1 MEANNYGDQ
10 NNKENIPPC
19 STNQTTPV
27 LVKNPCFKKTFRRVR
42 IRRPLAYIT
51 NQFKNPVQFSTSGE
65 DGGSTSVLVV
75 YVGGPNSRKRKTCEA
90 NEASTTSTTS
100 KSLRIGFR

>member
-1 MEANNYGDQ
+1 MEADNCGDQ

-27 LVKNPCFKKTFRRVR
+27 LVKNPSFKKTFRRF
-42 IRRPLAYIT
+42 RRPLADIT
-51 NQFKNPVQFSTSGE
+51 NQFSTLGE
-65 DGGSTSVLVV
+65 DGGSGSTSVLVV
-75 YVGGPNSRKRKTCEA
+75 SVGGSNSRKRKTCEA
-90 NEASTTSTTS
+90 NEAPTTSTSS